1 MDFFDVVLDPDAKKG
16 PVVYPGFRGR
26 KSKDIMIKD
35 GKFKAIWSER
45 LGCWSEDLDELIQ
58 IVDDE
63 LRVEANRLN
72 AIPKLLVNTE
82 NRMMYS
88 FEQYCKTR
96 PDTPATLNQ
105 VFVFASDPP
114 RKEDYSSVRLPYDIK
129 EGSIEYYEKF
139 ISCCYDPIE
148 RHKLE
153 WAVGAIL
160 AGDQDKI
167 QKFVSI
173 YGEPGTGKG
182 TFLDILAQLFYGYW
196 VPFNAKKLASN
207 QRNFA
212 ASVFRN
218 NPKVAIQYDGSL
230 RDVQDNT
237 VLNTIVAREAQ
248 GLEAKYRDEVQIEV
262 HTFLFLGTN
271 DLIEITNNSGLNR
284 RLIDAYTNG
293 NELDDFDIITGRIR
307 FEIGAIA
314 YHCREVYREAGPHRY
329 DAYKPEFMQVHTN
342 QFRMFMSEHDDYF
355 LGKEGVTTTEAYNLY
370 NQWFEAGNYPKR
382 LDRTTFE
389 LELKKCYTKFELR
402 AFVRGHDVRRW
413 HSGFR
418 LRSLGNTPAFVKPP
432 PSLVMDETT
441 SLLDELLTAMPAQYA
456 DEDGKPPKKWENVK
470 TKLKDLDTTRLHY
483 VKVPENHIVIDFD
496 LRGDDGQKSAELNL
510 EAASELKPT
519 YSEYSMS
526 GRGIHL
532 HYIYVGDVETLAREY
547 GPGIEVKTY
556 PGDSSLRRRLSTCN
570 NIPVEEMFDGLPLK
584 EKKKVLNP
592 KTTQDERHLR
602 SQILKGLNKEVH
614 PYTKPS
620 IDFIHH
626 ILEEAY
632 ASGMPYDVS
641 DMKQRI
647 LVFALSSSNQ
657 AEYCIA
663 RVNDMKF
670 SSEAEIEAGPEPE
683 DTRLVFYDVEVFP
696 NLFVVCWKVEGVDT
710 VYRMLNPSSSDV
722 EELLKRRLVGFNNRR
737 YDNHILY
744 ARGVM
749 GYSNEELF
757 KLSQRIIARG
767 DQNAMF
773 GAAYSLSYADILDIS
788 SVKATLKKFQIDLGL
803 NHKELGLPWDEPV
816 PEELWPQ
823 VLDYCENDVRTEE
836 AVFNARRQDFAARQ
850 MLSALSGLPVNQTT
864 YNHTAKIIFGDV
876 KQPQADFVYTNL
888 SGIFPGYVYDFG
900 KSTYKGEVVGEGGYV
915 YSEPGM
921 YQDVAV
927 LDVASMHPTSIELLD
942 LFGPYTKNFADLKA
956 ARIAIKRRDYDRAR
970 RLLGGALAPYLSSE
984 EDADALAYALKIVIN
999 TVYGL
1004 TSASFDNA
1012 FRDIRNKD
1020 NIVAKRGA
1028 LFMIDLKNAVQSR
1041 GYQVIHI
1048 KTDSIKIP
1056 GADSAIIE
1064 FVTKFGEDYG
1074 YEFEYEAHYD
1084 KFCLINDADY
1094 VGKGGVP
1101 STWTAVGVQFS
1112 RPYVF
1117 KTLFSHEP
1125 LVFEDFCE
1133 TKEVRKGYI
1142 YLDSGNGP
1150 QFIGG
1155 AGSFVPVREGTG
1167 GGRLIR
1173 IDGDK
1178 QGAVSGTKDYFWK
1191 EAVVVKDLGLEDD
1204 IDMSYFEK
1212 LKETAVKALANFGD
1226 VDEFIS

>member
-1 MDFFDVVLDPDAKKG
+1 
-16 PVVYPGFRGR
+16 
-26 KSKDIMIKD
+26 
-35 GKFKAIWSER
+35 
-45 LGCWSEDLDELIQ
+45 
-58 IVDDE
+58 
-63 LRVEANRLN
+63 
-72 AIPKLLVNTE
+72 
-82 NRMMYS
+82 
-88 FEQYCKTR
+88 
-96 PDTPATLNQ
+96 
-105 VFVFASDPP
+105 
-114 RKEDYSSVRLPYDIK
+114 
-129 EGSIEYYEKF
+129 
-139 ISCCYDPIE
+139 
-148 RHKLE
+148 
-153 WAVGAIL
+153 
-160 AGDQDKI
+160 
-167 QKFVSI
+167 
-173 YGEPGTGKG
+173 
-182 TFLDILAQLFYGYW
+182 
-196 VPFNAKKLASN
+196 
-207 QRNFA
+207 
-212 ASVFRN
+212 
-218 NPKVAIQYDGSL
+218 
-230 RDVQDNT
+230 
-237 VLNTIVAREAQ
+237 
-248 GLEAKYRDEVQIEV
+248 
-262 HTFLFLGTN
+262 
-271 DLIEITNNSGLNR
+271 
-284 RLIDAYTNG
+284 
-293 NELDDFDIITGRIR
+293 
-307 FEIGAIA
+307 
-314 YHCREVYREAGPHRY
+314 
-329 DAYKPEFMQVHTN
+329 
-342 QFRMFMSEHDDYF
+342 
-355 LGKEGVTTTEAYNLY
+355 
-370 NQWFEAGNYPKR
+370 
-382 LDRTTFE
+382 
-389 LELKKCYTKFELR
+389 
-402 AFVRGHDVRRW
+402 
-413 HSGFR
+413 
-418 LRSLGNTPAFVKPP
+418 
-432 PSLVMDETT
+432 
-441 SLLDELLTAMPAQYA
+441 
-456 DEDGKPPKKWENVK
+456 
-470 TKLKDLDTTRLHY
+470 
-483 VKVPENHIVIDFD
+483 
-496 LRGDDGQKSAELNL
+496 
-510 EAASELKPT
+510 
-519 YSEYSMS
+519 
-526 GRGIHL
+526 
-532 HYIYVGDVETLAREY
+532 
-547 GPGIEVKTY
+547 
-556 PGDSSLRRRLSTCN
+556 
-570 NIPVEEMFDGLPLK
+570 VEEMFDGLPLK

-696 NLFVVCWKVEGVDT
+696 NLFVVCWKVEEVDT

-757 KLSQRIIARG
+757 KLSQRIITRG

-876 KQPQADFVYTNL
+876 KQPQADFVYTDL
-888 SGIFPGYVYDFG
+888 SQLFPGYVYDFG

-921 YQDVAV
+921 YKDVAV

-984 EDADALAYALKIVIN
+984 EDAEALAYALKIVIN

-1101 STWTAVGVQFS
+1101 STWTTVGVQFS

-1167 GGRLIR
+1167 GGKLIR